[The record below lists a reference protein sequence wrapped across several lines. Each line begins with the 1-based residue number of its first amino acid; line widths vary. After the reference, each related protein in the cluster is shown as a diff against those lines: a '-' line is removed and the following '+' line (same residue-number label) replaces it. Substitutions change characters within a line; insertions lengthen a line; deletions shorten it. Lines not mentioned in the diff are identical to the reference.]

1 MVTIE
6 NLSVEYEDG
15 TFALRSINLK
25 VHDGDSIAILGEN
38 GAGKTTL
45 FYTMLGL
52 LKISEGK
59 ILVND
64 IELSY
69 PTLKDIRSQI
79 GLVFQNPDDQ
89 LFMPTVEE
97 DIAFGLKNYG
107 KSEEEINKKIRD
119 IAERL

>member
-15 TFALRSINLK
+15 TFALRAINLK
-25 VHDGDSIAILGEN
+25 VHNGDSIAILGEN

-64 IELSY
+64 IELSS
-69 PTLKDIRSQI
+69 PTLKEIRSQI

-97 DIAFGLKNYG
+97 DIAFGLINYG
-107 KSEEEINKKIRD
+107 KSEE
-119 IAERL
+119 